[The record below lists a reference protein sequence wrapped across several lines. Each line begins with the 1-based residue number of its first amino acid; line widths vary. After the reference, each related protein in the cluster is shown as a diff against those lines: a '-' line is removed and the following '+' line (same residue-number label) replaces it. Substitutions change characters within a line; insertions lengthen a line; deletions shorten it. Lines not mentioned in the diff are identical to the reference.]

1 MRIALAQMQ
10 MAEDSARN
18 LDTTLEMIR
27 DAKRAGADLILFPEV
42 QLSPFFAQYP
52 GQERESFA
60 MTMEDPAVQKIL
72 ASCRREK
79 IWAAPNFYLRE
90 DGKYFDTSLL
100 VDDRGEVIGRQTM
113 VHVAQAPCFYEQDY
127 YTPSGDGFHVFETP
141 FGKIGIVICF
151 DRHYPESI
159 RTEALMGADIIL
171 IPTAN
176 TTAEPEEMFQWEI
189 RVQAFQNSTF
199 AAMANRT
206 GKEGEMTFD
215 GLSLVCGPD
224 GELLALGSREQELVL
239 ADLDLNRAGQRRRQ
253 KPYTD
258 LRRREWYW

>member
-10 MAEDSARN
+10 MTERREEN
-18 LDTTLEMIR
+18 LRASLDYIGA
-27 DAKRAGADLILFPEV
+27 AKRAGADLVLFPEV

-52 GQERESFA
+52 GKEREPFA
-60 MTMEDPAVQKIL
+60 MTMEDPCVQKIL
-72 ASCRREK
+72 EACRREK
-79 IWAAPNFYLRE
+79 IWASPNFYLKQ

-100 VDDRGEVIGRQTM
+100 VNDRGEVAGRQNM
-113 VHVAQAPCFYEQDY
+113 VHIAQAPCFYEQDY
-127 YTPSGDGFHVFETP
+127 YTPSEDGFHVFATP
-141 FGKIGIVICF
+141 FGRIGIVICF

-159 RTEALMGADIIL
+159 RTEALLGADLVL

-189 RVQAFQNSTF
+189 RVQAFQNSVF

-224 GELLALGSREQELVL
+224 GELLALGGREKELVL
-239 ADLDLNRAGQRRRQ
+239 ADLDLSRAGARRRE

-258 LRRREWYW
+258 LRRPEWYQ

>member
-18 LDTTLEMIR
+18 LDTSLEMIR

-171 IPTAN
+171 IPT
-176 TTAEPEEMFQWEI
+176 
-189 RVQAFQNSTF
+189 
-199 AAMANRT
+199 T

>member
-1 MRIALAQMQ
+1 MRIALAQMK

-18 LDTTLEMIR
+18 LNTSLEMIR

-52 GQERESFA
+52 GKEREPFA
-60 MTMEDPAVQKIL
+60 MTMEDPCVQKIL
-72 ASCRREK
+72 EACRREK
-79 IWAAPNFYLRE
+79 IWASPNFYLKQ

-100 VDDRGEVIGRQTM
+100 VNDRGEVAGRQTM
-113 VHVAQAPCFYEQDY
+113 VHIAQAPCFFEQDY
-127 YTPSGDGFHVFETP
+127 YTPSEDGFHVFATP
-141 FGKIGIVICF
+141 FGRIGIVICF

-159 RTEALMGADIIL
+159 RTEALLGADLVL

-176 TTAEPEEMFQWEI
+176 TDAEPEEMFRWEI
-189 RVQAFQNSTF
+189 RVQAFQNSVF

-206 GKEGEMTFD
+206 GREGNMTFD

-224 GELLALGSREQELVL
+224 GELLVLGGREKELVL
-239 ADLDLNRAGQRRRQ
+239 ADLDLSRAGARRRE

-258 LRRREWYW
+258 LRRPEWYQ

>member
-10 MAEDSARN
+10 MTERREEN
-18 LDTTLEMIR
+18 LRASLEYIGA
-27 DAKRAGADLILFPEV
+27 AKRAGADLVLFPEV

-52 GQERESFA
+52 GREREPFA
-60 MTMEDPAVQKIL
+60 MTMEDSCVQKIL
-72 ASCRREK
+72 EACRREK
-79 IWAAPNFYLRE
+79 IWASPNFYLKQ

-100 VDDRGEVIGRQTM
+100 VNDRGEVAGRQTM
-113 VHVAQAPCFYEQDY
+113 VHIAQAPCFFEQDY
-127 YTPSGDGFHVFETP
+127 YTPSEDGFHVFATP
-141 FGKIGIVICF
+141 FGRIGIVICF

-159 RTEALMGADIIL
+159 RTEALLGADLVL

-176 TTAEPEEMFQWEI
+176 TDAEPEEMFQWEV
-189 RVQAFQNSTF
+189 RVQAFQNSVF

-206 GKEGEMTFD
+206 GREGNMTFD

-224 GELLALGSREQELVL
+224 GELLALGGREKELVL
-239 ADLDLNRAGQRRRQ
+239 ADLDLSRAGARRRE

-258 LRRREWYW
+258 LRRPEWYQ

>member
-10 MAEDSARN
+10 MTERREEN
-18 LDTTLEMIR
+18 LRASLDYIGA
-27 DAKRAGADLILFPEV
+27 AKRAGADLVLFPEV

-52 GQERESFA
+52 GKEREPFA
-60 MTMEDPAVQKIL
+60 MTMEDPCVQKIL
-72 ASCRREK
+72 EACRREK
-79 IWAAPNFYLRE
+79 IWASPNFYLKQ

-100 VDDRGEVIGRQTM
+100 VNDRGEVAGRQTM
-113 VHVAQAPCFYEQDY
+113 VHIAQAPCFYEQDY
-127 YTPSGDGFHVFETP
+127 YTPSEDGFHVFATP
-141 FGKIGIVICF
+141 FGRIGIVICF

-159 RTEALMGADIIL
+159 RTEALLGADLVL

-176 TTAEPEEMFQWEI
+176 TDAEPEEMFQWEI
-189 RVQAFQNSTF
+189 RVQAFQNSVF

-206 GKEGEMTFD
+206 GREGNMTFD

-224 GELLALGSREQELVL
+224 GELLALGGREKELVL
-239 ADLDLNRAGQRRRQ
+239 ADLDLSRAGARRRE

-258 LRRREWYW
+258 LRRPEWYQ

>member
-18 LDTTLEMIR
+18 LDTSLEMIR

-199 AAMANRT
+199 AAILPVGKNRSIGCRLFEHLMVTAAAAIIDDHNLKSRLTKLT
-206 GKEGEMTFD
+206 GRIAQFQIWFK
-215 GLSLVCGPD
+215 C
-224 GELLALGSREQELVL
+224 R
-239 ADLDLNRAGQRRRQ
+239 N
-253 KPYTD
+253 
-258 LRRREWYW
+258 

>member
-10 MAEDSARN
+10 MTERREEN
-18 LDTTLEMIR
+18 LDASLDYIGA
-27 DAKRAGADLILFPEV
+27 AKRAGADLVLFPEV

-52 GQERESFA
+52 GREREPFA

-72 ASCRREK
+72 EACRREK
-79 IWAAPNFYLRE
+79 IWASPNFYLKQ

-113 VHVAQAPCFYEQDY
+113 VHIAQAPCFFEQDY
-127 YTPSGDGFHVFETP
+127 YTPSEDGFHVFATP
-141 FGKIGIVICF
+141 FGRIGIVICF

-159 RTEALMGADIIL
+159 RTEVLLGVDLVL

-176 TTAEPEEMFQWEI
+176 TTAEPEEMFQWEV
-189 RVQAFQNSTF
+189 RVQAFQNSVF

-224 GELLALGSREQELVL
+224 GELLALGGREKELVL
-239 ADLDLNRAGQRRRQ
+239 ADLDLSRAGARRRE

-258 LRRREWYW
+258 LRRPEWYQ

>member
-10 MAEDSARN
+10 MTERREEN
-18 LDTTLEMIR
+18 LRASLDYIGA
-27 DAKRAGADLILFPEV
+27 AKRAGADLILFPEV

-52 GQERESFA
+52 GKEREPFA

-72 ASCRREK
+72 EACRREK
-79 IWAAPNFYLRE
+79 IWASPNFYLKQ

-100 VDDRGEVIGRQTM
+100 VNDRGEVAGRQTM
-113 VHVAQAPCFYEQDY
+113 VHIAQAPCFFEQDY
-127 YTPSGDGFHVFETP
+127 YTPSEDGFHVFATP
-141 FGKIGIVICF
+141 FGRIGIVICF

-159 RTEALMGADIIL
+159 RTEALLGADLVL

-176 TTAEPEEMFQWEI
+176 TDAEPEEMFQWEI
-189 RVQAFQNSTF
+189 RVQAFQNSVF

-224 GELLALGSREQELVL
+224 GELLALGGREKELVL
-239 ADLDLNRAGQRRRQ
+239 ADLDLSRAGARRRE

-258 LRRREWYW
+258 LRRPEWYQ